1 MSLPSLVAAYSSDS
15 DSEDTS
21 STRVDV
27 HKDENVPLTQSE
39 ASTSSSRMDLP
50 APKRANRAPVKRQIK
65 VEAAP
70 ALAAEP
76 PAPTPKRPRTTSSDT
91 HTHSLLS
98 MLPEPQ
104 HKEPIKKPGD
114 VHQGPESLVDGDVR
128 LVLHDTGSTKKK
140 KGNDD
145 FRAMLGLAPKPSKPA
160 TNKAPVIVEARP
172 VSSPASEKKPPSTS
186 QPASTLIHSLSA
198 APEVR
203 ERAPEPE
210 PAPAP
215 EPTSYPGWKQD
226 ADGGWYPVT
235 PEAHAQYAA
244 WAAQMQQ
251 EAEAS
256 MRTPGQTLAP
266 MAEFDVAAEVQR
278 VAPSRPASVST
289 PAPVRENLVSEKL
302 RTDKF
307 TNMRARTRGQLTSL
321 LAMAHENRPMLEEKW
336 AKGKSKMRENK
347 KRYGF

>member
-1 MSLPSLVAAYSSDS
+1 MSMPSLVAAYSSDS
-15 DSEDTS
+15 DSEYAS
-21 STRVDV
+21 PTRVDV
-27 HKDENVPLTQSE
+27 LKDEQLPLTQSE
-39 ASTSSSRMDLP
+39 ASTSGSRMDLP

-76 PAPTPKRPRTTSSDT
+76 PAPPPKRPRTTSSDT
-91 HTHSLLS
+91 PTHSLFS
-98 MLPEPQ
+98 MLPEPKR
-104 HKEPIKKPGD
+104 KEPIKKSVD
-114 VHQGPESLVDGDVR
+114 DNQGHESLVDDDVR
-128 LVLHDTGSTKKK
+128 LVIHDTDTTTKK

-172 VSSPASEKKPPSTS
+172 VSSPASEGKPPSTN
-186 QPASTLIHSLSA
+186 QPASTFTHSLSA

-203 ERAPEPE
+203 ERAPTPE

-226 ADGGWYPVT
+226 ADGGWYPIT

-256 MRTPGQTLAP
+256 VRTPALTSAP

-278 VAPSRPASVST
+278 AAPSRPASVPT
-289 PAPVRENLVSEKL
+289 PKPVRENLVSEKL

-336 AKGKSKMRENK
+336 AQGKSKMRENK